1 MMSAE
6 MIVMVAPEDKDCIH
20 EPILFNGGPMGTFD
34 NVWRYF
40 WLSQLGGKGC
50 AATGWRLGRLLN
62 IPQCTGWPS
71 TTQNCPTPNINR
83 AKAVKPWSTPGT
95 LARLNIK

>member
-40 WLSQLGGKGC
+40 WLSQLGGWQKD
-50 AATGWRLGRLLN
+50 AVLLAS
-62 IPQCTGWPS
+62 CG
-71 TTQNCPTPNINR
+71 
-83 AKAVKPWSTPGT
+83 
-95 LARLNIK
+95 